1 MRIEPA
7 GQFAGATGPR
17 EYAAAAGG
25 TLRPRGYPDS
35 VERLVDEYAPLVRK
49 IAWQVFS
56 RVSRT
61 SELDD
66 LIQTGLIALIE
77 ASRHYEERGFAF
89 ATYASTRI
97 RGAMIDQLRREADV
111 GRSAMVANKR
121 LKTVRATLEQH
132 LMRAP
137 TAAEM
142 AEAFDMSAEEYF
154 ALERSAM
161 QGRSTSLDELTESG
175 SFLIADDR
183 PGAETLYEEE
193 DVLDALRQ
201 CIDRLSEREQ
211 MVLQL
216 YFFEELNL
224 QEIGLTLDVSAA
236 RICQIKRDAMAKVN
250 AMMVEMTE

>member
-7 GQFAGATGPR
+7 EQFAGAHR
-17 EYAAAAGG
+17 RA
-25 TLRPRGYPDS
+25 LRPHGY
-35 VERLVDEYAPLVRK
+35 VESADALVAEYAPLVRK

-97 RGAMIDQLRREADV
+97 RGAMIDHLRREADV
-111 GRSAMVANKR
+111 GRSAMVAAKR
-121 LKTVRATLEQH
+121 LQATRDALEQQ
-132 LMRAP
+132 LLRAP

-142 AEAFDMSAEEYF
+142 AVALDMAAEDYF
-154 ALERSAM
+154 ALERNATH
-161 QGRSTSLDELTESG
+161 GRSTSLDELTEIGAFLAADEDSG
-175 SFLIADDR
+175 ADER
-183 PGAETLYEEE
+183 CEQE
-193 DVLDALRQ
+193 DMMSALRQ

-224 QEIGLTLDVSAA
+224 HEIGLTLDVSAA
-236 RICQIKRDAMAKVN
+236 RICQIKREAMIKVER
-250 AMMVEMTE
+250 MMREMTE

>member
-1 MRIEPA
+1 MRIESA
-7 GQFAGATGPR
+7 EHFAGAGA
-17 EYAAAAGG
+17 EQLAGAAGSA
-25 TLRPRGYPDS
+25 LRPRGYSGS
-35 VERLVDEYAPLVRK
+35 VETLIDEYAPLVRK

-111 GRSAMVANKR
+111 GRSAMVASKR
-121 LKTVRATLEQH
+121 LKVIRSALEQH

-137 TAAEM
+137 TTAEM
-142 AEAFDMSAEEYF
+142 AEAFEMSAEEYF

-161 QGRSTSLDELTESG
+161 QGRSTSLDELTENG
-175 SFLIADDR
+175 SFLIADER
-183 PGAETLYEEE
+183 PGADALYEEDDMLE
-193 DVLDALRQ
+193 ALRQ
-201 CIDRLSEREQ
+201 CIDQLCERER

-236 RICQIKRDAMAKVN
+236 RICQIKRDAMARIN
-250 AMMVEMTE
+250 AMMRERTE

>member
-7 GQFAGATGPR
+7 EQFTGTADRAP
-17 EYAAAAGG
+17 
-25 TLRPRGYPDS
+25 RPRGYGES
-35 VERLVDEYAPLVRK
+35 VEALVQEYAPLVRK

-77 ASRHYEERGFAF
+77 ASRQYEERGFAF
-89 ATYASTRI
+89 ATYATTRI

-111 GRSAMVANKR
+111 GRSAMVATRRINA
-121 LKTVRATLEQH
+121 TRAALEQQ

-137 TAAEM
+137 AATEI
-142 AEAFDMSAEEYF
+142 AAALDMSPEDYF
-154 ALERSAM
+154 ALERNATH
-161 QGRSTSLDELTESG
+161 GRSTSLDALADGGAFLLPDDSG
-175 SFLIADDR
+175 GAGDQCEHDDLM
-183 PGAETLYEEE
+183 G
-193 DVLDALRQ
+193 ALRL
-201 CIDRLSEREQ
+201 CVSRLASREQ

-224 QEIGLTLDVSAA
+224 HEIGLTLDVSAA
-236 RICQIKRDAMAKVN
+236 RICQIKREAMSKVDR
-250 AMMVEMTE
+250 MMRDMTE

>member
-7 GQFAGATGPR
+7 EQFAGATGR
-17 EYAAAAGG
+17 GR
-25 TLRPRGYPDS
+25 RPRGYGEN
-35 VERLVDEYAPLVRK
+35 VEALVEEYSPLVRK

-77 ASRHYEERGFAF
+77 ASRNYEERGFAF
-89 ATYASTRI
+89 ATYATTRI

-111 GRSAMVANKR
+111 GRSGMIATKR
-121 LKTVRATLEQH
+121 LQATRGALEQQ

-142 AEAFDMSAEEYF
+142 AEALDLSAEDYF
-154 ALERSAM
+154 ALERNATH
-161 QGRSTSLDELTESG
+161 GRSTSLDELTEIGAFMAADDSAN
-175 SFLIADDR
+175 ADDR
-183 PGAETLYEEE
+183 CEQADLMG
-193 DVLDALRQ
+193 ALRQ
-201 CIDRLSEREQ
+201 CVSHLSEREQ

-224 QEIGLTLDVSAA
+224 HEIGLTLDVSAA
-236 RICQIKRDAMAKVN
+236 RICQIKREAMAKVDR
-250 AMMVEMTE
+250 MMRQMTE

>member
-17 EYAAAAGG
+17 EYAAAAG

-193 DVLDALRQ
+193 DVLDALRR

>member
-7 GQFAGATGPR
+7 EQFVGASSG
-17 EYAAAAGG
+17 A
-25 TLRPRGYPDS
+25 LRPHGYADS
-35 VERLVDEYAPLVRK
+35 VDTLVEEYAPLVRR

-89 ATYASTRI
+89 ATYATTRI

-111 GRSAMVANKR
+111 GRSAMAADKR
-121 LKTVRATLEQH
+121 IRAARAALEQT

-142 AEAFDMSAEEYF
+142 ATALDLSAEDYF
-154 ALERSAM
+154 ALERSATH
-161 QGRSTSLDELTESG
+161 GRTASLDELMDSG
-175 SFLIADDR
+175 TFLFTDERIGAADACEQADM
-183 PGAETLYEEE
+183 
-193 DVLDALRQ
+193 LDALRQ
-201 CIDRLSEREQ
+201 CIDRLSDRER

-224 QEIGLTLDVSAA
+224 HEIGLTLDVSAA
-236 RICQIKRDAMAKVN
+236 RICQIKREAMAKVE
-250 AMMVEMTE
+250 AMIRAMSE

>member
-7 GQFAGATGPR
+7 EQFAGAPARAPR
-17 EYAAAAGG
+17 
-25 TLRPRGYPDS
+25 PHGYSGS
-35 VERLVDEYAPLVRK
+35 VETLVEEYSPLVRR

-77 ASRHYEERGFAF
+77 ASRQYEERGFAF
-89 ATYASTRI
+89 ATYATTRI

-111 GRSAMVANKR
+111 GRSAMAADKR
-121 LKTVRATLEQH
+121 IRTTRAALEQT

-137 TAAEM
+137 TTAEM
-142 AEAFDMSAEEYF
+142 AAAMELSAEDYF
-154 ALERSAM
+154 TLERSATH
-161 QGRSTSLDELTESG
+161 GRSTSLDELMEGG
-175 SFLIADDR
+175 SFLFADDR
-183 PGAETLYEEE
+183 IGAADACERADL
-193 DVLDALRQ
+193 VNALRQ
-201 CIDRLSEREQ
+201 CIDRLSERER

-224 QEIGLTLDVSAA
+224 HEIGLTLDVSAA
-236 RICQIKRDAMAKVN
+236 RICQIKREAMAKVE
-250 AMMVEMTE
+250 AMIRSISE